1 MNRMINLQQ
10 DEHVLYT
17 LTGLL
22 EIFDGVQNIYYGD
35 LFLTNNR
42 LYVIS
47 TKPINVEKSFW
58 FKGEM
63 RNIEH
68 SILIVGKHR
77 IAIRWAYNGNLLYF
91 IKAFQKLDCKCV
103 GSLDS

>member
-35 LFLTNNR
+35 LFLTNKR

-47 TKPINVEKSFW
+47 TK
-58 FKGEM
+58 
-63 RNIEH
+63 
-68 SILIVGKHR
+68 
-77 IAIRWAYNGNLLYF
+77 
-91 IKAFQKLDCKCV
+91 Q
-103 GSLDS
+103 